1 MGKYLIINADDFGI
15 CNSVNKAIQELIQH
29 KKISSATLMPNVSH
43 YEDASVWG
51 KNNSKNIGLHLTFM
65 NDDSAIK
72 YKSLS
77 RHKSIEDEDGYLFE
91 DINKFRKSIKYREIK
106 EEIDLQ
112 FDKLNNSGIDI
123 SHVDIHRYA
132 IYPTYNPFIYI
143 YLCKK
148 CKKYG
153 NLPMRWARNGS
164 YRTVKGINNLCDSDN
179 ACKFFAAIS
188 DLYNIPIPDYVF
200 KFPYRNT
207 FKTYEEKKN
216 AFINMIY
223 NLPEGI
229 SEVHIHP
236 SIKDDEIKEL
246 NPTWQERVLEYE
258 LMLDDDVLDAI
269 NKSETKVITY
279 RDIKY
284 IKNKPSKIRSIYEV
298 FYYGSRYVFNKI
310 FKL

>member
-1 MGKYLIINADDFGI
+1 
-15 CNSVNKAIQELIQH
+15 
-29 KKISSATLMPNVSH
+29 MPNVSN

-51 KNNSKNIGLHLTFM
+51 KNHPKNIGLHLTFM

-77 RHKSIEDEDGYLFE
+77 RHKSIEDKDGYLFE
-91 DINKFRKSIKYREIK
+91 DINKFRESIKYREIK

-112 FDKLNNSGIDI
+112 FDKLNNSGINI

-153 NLPMRWARNGS
+153 NLPIRWARNGG
-164 YRTVKGINNLCDSDN
+164 YNLTDGIPNLCDSDN
-179 ACKFFAAIS
+179 VSKFFAAIS
-188 DLYNIPIPDYVF
+188 DLYSIPIPDYVF

-207 FKTYEEKKN
+207 LKSYAEKKN
-216 AFINMIY
+216 AFLSIIR

-229 SEVHIHP
+229 SEIHIHP
-236 SIKDDEIKEL
+236 SIESEEIKKI
-246 NPTWQERVLEYE
+246 NPTWEERVLEYK
-258 LMLDDDVLDAI
+258 LMMDDDISDEMKKCNVKLITYKDI
-269 NKSETKVITY
+269 KNNKSKL
-279 RDIKY
+279 K
-284 IKNKPSKIRSIYEV
+284 SIYEI
-298 FYYGSRYVFNKI
+298 FYYGSRYVAKKI
-310 FKL
+310 LR